1 MAFLRAWEMFLAIL
15 VLYTAW
21 ASLFEFGFLEKPSI
35 RGLAIADNI
44 VNGFFAIDIFLNS
57 VAYIDKNYYITVN
70 ERKKIAWRYIR
81 TWFIFDLISIIP
93 SELVVTILPDNV
105 HAYGLNTVLRLW
117 RLSKVSK
124 IFSRF
129 EKDRMFNYSFIRI
142 CKAIFV
148 TIFVVH
154 CAACFYYIL
163 ATTYHDPT
171 KTWIALSMKNFE
183 TENVW
188 HMYVVSMY
196 WSMSTL
202 TKVGYGDIHPVNTR
216 EKIFVIFYMI
226 ISVGLF
232 IYWVAIMTSLI
243 SHRISVN
250 MNFVSEV
257 KVEYFPPNEDVILQ
271 DEAPTDLYVVVAGA
285 MVVKELKSGD
295 VCGELGVVCYRSQPF
310 TVRTKRLCQLLRLN
324 RTVLMN
330 LVQENAG
337 DGQII
342 MNNLLEDHPVMQSLV
357 IDIERMLAQSQ
368 IDWPLGLLFATARGN
383 KRLLQLLLERGFNPN
398 ERDTEDRIALHIAV
412 ANGNENCVAILLAFG
427 ADPNIKDS
435 KGNVPLWYAI
445 MEKHPESLIK
455 LLLDHGAT
463 LASCDAPQYAFFA
476 IEQNNL
482 MLLHDIVR
490 YGGNVT
496 LPVSNGTTPLHA
508 AVSRGNPAIV
518 RFLLEQGADIDKDDE
533 IGLTPRILVD
543 LSGNEE
549 IKALFDVTPIPS
561 AHEMSNVHK
570 HPRDRGNVLHN
581 GLLGVLSTSARGETS
596 ALVDKSVR
604 TGKQPARITL
614 RCPEKSEVVKLVMLP
629 DTIEEL
635 LEIGSKKF
643 GCYCTKL
650 LSIQGA
656 DIDKIDFIRA
666 GDQVSLVCDNKSNVI
681 QRQ

>member
-1 MAFLRAWEMFLAIL
+1 
-15 VLYTAW
+15 
-21 ASLFEFGFLEKPSI
+21 
-35 RGLAIADNI
+35 
-44 VNGFFAIDIFLNS
+44 
-57 VAYIDKNYYITVN
+57 
-70 ERKKIAWRYIR
+70 
-81 TWFIFDLISIIP
+81 
-93 SELVVTILPDNV
+93 
-105 HAYGLNTVLRLW
+105 
-117 RLSKVSK
+117 
-124 IFSRF
+124 
-129 EKDRMFNYSFIRI
+129 MFNYSFIRI

-250 MNFVSEV
+250 MNFRNKLQAASKFAKRNRLPVCLQAQIISHLCLKYRVDSEGLQKQEVLESFPKAIKSSISHFLFYSLLDKVYLFRGISNDVFCQLVSEV

-285 MVVKELKSGD
+285 MKLIVRRQGVEEVVKELKSGD

-342 MNNLLEDHPVMQSLV
+342 MNNLLEHLNIQDHPVMQSLV